1 MLTQKS
7 SDTTFAKK
15 WKLKLDLDSKIKA
28 PSKAQGFPNR
38 PDPSSWR
45 LKKPAKTRQSSEST
59 GSSPAPW
66 PFESGTLGG
75 CSSRRR
81 PYRRRILRMILDTRY
96 GFRKRKLS
104 PDSGVKRS
112 FSSLRTF
119 LLFNHSRKNWKFN
132 QGVYFEAPS
141 KKRIWAPASNSC
153 LVTQQF
159 LSCNSL
165 KDSSSVLTSFK

>member
-45 LKKPAKTRQSSEST
+45 LKKPAKTRPSSEST

-66 PFESGTLGG
+66 PFESETLGG

-96 GFRKRKLS
+96 GFMKRKLR
-104 PDSGVKRS
+104 PDSGGQTKFFITQNFPFVQSFEKKTESSTKVFILKRRQRNES
-112 FSSLRTF
+112 EPQLQIPAWLR
-119 LLFNHSRKNWKFN
+119 NNISHAI
-132 QGVYFEAPS
+132 V
-141 KKRIWAPASNSC
+141 
-153 LVTQQF
+153 
-159 LSCNSL
+159 
-165 KDSSSVLTSFK
+165 

>member
-1 MLTQKS
+1 MAQIKPKLGLETANTEKLRHN
-7 SDTTFAKK
+7 FCCKR
-15 WKLKLDLDSKIKA
+15 KLKLDLDSKIKA

-81 PYRRRILRMILDTRY
+81 PYGRRILRMILDTRY
-96 GFRKRKLS
+96 GFTKRKLS
-104 PDSGVKRS
+104 PDFGGQTKFFITQNFPFVQS
-112 FSSLRTF
+112 FEKKLKVQPRC
-119 LLFNHSRKNWKFN
+119 LF
-132 QGVYFEAPS
+132 
-141 KKRIWAPASNSC
+141 
-153 LVTQQF
+153 
-159 LSCNSL
+159 
-165 KDSSSVLTSFK
+165 

>member
-45 LKKPAKTRQSSEST
+45 LKKPAKTRPSSEST

-66 PFESGTLGG
+66 PFESGMFWG

-81 PYRRRILRMILDTRY
+81 PCGRRILRMILDTRY
-96 GFRKRKLS
+96 GFTKRKLS
-104 PDSGVKRS
+104 PDFGGQTKFFITQNFPFVQSFEKKTESSTKVFILKRRQRNESEPQLQIPAWLRNNFSHAIVKKT
-112 FSSLRTF
+112 LV
-119 LLFNHSRKNWKFN
+119 LF
-132 QGVYFEAPS
+132 
-141 KKRIWAPASNSC
+141 
-153 LVTQQF
+153 
-159 LSCNSL
+159 
-165 KDSSSVLTSFK
+165 

>member
-81 PYRRRILRMILDTRY
+81 PYGRRILRMILDTRY

-119 LLFNHSRKNWKFN
+119 LLFNHSRKKLKV
-132 QGVYFEAPS
+132 QP
-141 KKRIWAPASNSC
+141 RC
-153 LVTQQF
+153 LFWSAVKETN
-159 LSCNSL
+159 LSP
-165 KDSSSVLTSFK
+165 SFKFLLGYATISLMQ